1 MSRVPAAVLAVAI
14 GVASAAC
21 SLVPPQVTCNGVDPA
36 TCQRIA
42 RDVISQKT
50 AEDPSRRIVR
60 LEINDQRG
68 SYTLTYDDGS
78 GESMIVD

>member
-1 MSRVPAAVLAVAI
+1 MSRVPAAVLALAIVVA
-14 GVASAAC
+14 AAAC
-21 SLVPPQVTCNGVDPA
+21 SMIPPQVTCNGIEPA

-42 RDVISQKT
+42 RAVISQKS

-60 LEINDQRG
+60 LEIMDDRG
-68 SYTLTYDDGS
+68 SYTLTYDNGT